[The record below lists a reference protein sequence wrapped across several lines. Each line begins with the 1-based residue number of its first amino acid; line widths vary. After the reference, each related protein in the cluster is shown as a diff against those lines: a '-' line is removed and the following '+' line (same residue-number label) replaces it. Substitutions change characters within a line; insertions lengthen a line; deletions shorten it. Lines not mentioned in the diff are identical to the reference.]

1 MRTRGLTRI
10 AAACLFAAPLAKAT
24 VIDFESPNDYA
35 NNFRKVAAIT
45 PVQTTGLPNNYLLFH
60 ASATASNTS
69 SLIYDTTPGDA
80 TAATASAY
88 AVSQSSPL
96 SVTTDVSFP
105 TNNSSFG
112 IYIVDATNEANG
124 YLALFNVNASG
135 VSPNDQIRFASN
147 AIPNGSGTTNAG
159 TLNSPGKTSADAAT
173 LAALTTINVTYS
185 IDSSNHPV
193 LTLTANPGAANAY
206 SDTLTFS
213 AITTPLTTVEVGY
226 RLSAQSGNT
235 NEYQIDNAIID
246 GTPAAPAP
254 EPATLGTCALAAA
267 PLFARRRRRQHS

>member
-1 MRTRGLTRI
+1 MRGLTRI
-10 AAACLFAAPLAKAT
+10 AAACLIAAPLAKAT
-24 VIDFESPNDYA
+24 VIDFETPTDYA

-45 PVQTTGLPNNYLLFH
+45 PLQTTGQPNNYLYFH
-60 ASATASNTS
+60 ASTSASNTS

-88 AVSQSSPL
+88 SVSAGSPL

-112 IYIVDATNEANG
+112 VYIVDASNEANG

-135 VSPNDQIRFASN
+135 FNPNDQIRFASN
-147 AIPNGSGTTNAG
+147 AIPNGSGSTNAG
-159 TLNSPGKTSADAAT
+159 TLNTPGKTSADAVALAT
-173 LAALTTINVTYS
+173 LSTIDVTYS
-185 IDSSNHPV
+185 IDADNHPV

-206 SDTLTFS
+206 SDSITFS
-213 AITTPLTTVEVGY
+213 SITTPLTTVEVGY

-235 NEYQIDNAIID
+235 NEYQIDNVTLD
-246 GTPAAPAP
+246 GTPAPTP
-254 EPATLGTCALAAA
+254 EPATALAACALAPAM
-267 PLFARRRRRQHS
+267 LFARRRRARS